1 MRHKGDLLL
10 LLPPPWPP
18 YRPYGGLPVLSAYL
32 RERGFS
38 VHQADL
44 NLAFYLW
51 LFRRERI
58 LDAYQTA
65 SAPLAGRESLD
76 EAIAERAL
84 SVVGGPYLA
93 EHCAQAL
100 RCIKD
105 DRAFYRVKE
114 YGWAMATLE
123 HACRVWSAQW
133 EGLRL
138 GMGWL
143 WLSDGPKLERL
154 TQLAVDRERNP
165 FSSFLEPEVA
175 NLLEA
180 VKPRLVGISVVQEDQ
195 LLAALTIGGLVHRHG
210 SGVRVVLGGSLI
222 TTLAMWWQDSES
234 LAGLA
239 DMLVVGP
246 GEEALEG
253 ILRDRPLAS
262 IPNLAAPRHWP
273 SRVWKG
279 SVSRG
284 PTPDFGGLP
293 LEDYLS
299 PETVYPLVATRGCY
313 WNRCAFCNLTAHGPV
328 YQYRGSSRLVD
339 DMERLSARHGAHL
352 FDLAGEV
359 VSLRN
364 LMSLARE
371 VGSRGLSVGWQAPS
385 RLDRS
390 LGPRGAQ
397 GLYAGGCRRLM
408 FGLESGC
415 ERVLRLMDK
424 GIDPERARRVLGSCE
439 AAGIALTIYILIG
452 FPGETAEEAWET
464 AQFLLSQEKL
474 LRSRGL
480 NLAFSC
486 FRLRRNSRVVAS
498 PGRYGVQVLG
508 PVGNASVSMF
518 YESEKGI
525 SPGEAEDVRSG
536 IAETV
541 LTKCGGRTWP
551 SASAHSLLY
560 LEHGE
565 SGGAEE
571 NGGAGR
577 HTLSEFLDAR
587 PRLRA
592 DVQALQ
598 VGSWAAVYDG
608 RTATLRRLGP
618 RTWAAG
624 SLCDGRRTGSQVCA
638 ELEAAGLSSGEALM
652 ALAKALASGV
662 LEPQRVP
669 VARDGERPR

>member
-1 MRHKGDLLL
+1 
-10 LLPPPWPP
+10 
-18 YRPYGGLPVLSAYL
+18 LSSYL

-38 VHQADL
+38 VHQIDL

-51 LFRRERI
+51 LLRRERI
-58 LDAYQTA
+58 LDAYHKA
-65 SAPLAGRESLD
+65 SAPLAGPGPLDESLAD
-76 EAIAERAL
+76 LAL

-93 EHCAQAL
+93 EHCARAL
-100 RCIKD
+100 HCIKD
-105 DRAFYRVKE
+105 AGTFYRVE
-114 YGWAMATLE
+114 QYGWAMATLE

-133 EGLRL
+133 KGLRL
-138 GMGWL
+138 GVGRL
-143 WLSDGPKLERL
+143 WLPDGPRLERL
-154 TQLAVDRERNP
+154 TQLAVDGERNP
-165 FSSFLEPEVA
+165 FYCFLESEVA
-175 NLLEA
+175 TLVESL
-180 VKPRLVGISVVQEDQ
+180 KPRLVGVSVVQEDQ
-195 LLAALTIGGLVHRHG
+195 LLAALTIGGLVHRLA

-222 TTLAMWWQDSES
+222 TTMAMWWGDSEP

-239 DMLVVGP
+239 DMLVIGP

-253 ILRDRPLAS
+253 LLRNRPLAA
-262 IPNLAAPRHWP
+262 IPNLVAARHWP
-273 SRVWKG
+273 SKVWSG

-284 PTPDFGGLP
+284 PTPDFVGLP

-328 YQYRGSSRLVD
+328 YEYRTSSRLVA
-339 DMERLSARHGAHL
+339 DMERLNARHGARL

-364 LMSLARE
+364 LMSLGRE
-371 VGSRGLSVGWQAPS
+371 VRSRGLSARWQAPT
-385 RLDRS
+385 RLDTP
-390 LGPRGAQ
+390 LGRRGAE

-415 ERVLRLMDK
+415 ERVLGLMDK
-424 GIDPERARRVLGSCE
+424 GIDQERARRILGSCE
-439 AAGIALTIYILIG
+439 AAGIALTLYILVG
-452 FPGETAEEAWET
+452 FPGEIADEARET
-464 AQFLLSQEKL
+464 ARFLLSEEKL

-480 NLAFSC
+480 TLAFSC
-486 FRLRRNSRVVAS
+486 FRLRRNSRVAAA

-508 PVGNASVSMF
+508 PVGDASVSML
-518 YESEKGI
+518 YETQRGMG
-525 SPGEAEDVRSG
+525 PREAEDVRSE

-541 LTKCGGRTWP
+541 LSQCGGRAWP

-565 SGGAEE
+565 GGGADE
-571 NGGAGR
+571 NGETKGY
-577 HTLSEFLDAR
+577 TLSEFLDAR

-592 DVQALQ
+592 DVHALQ

-624 SLCDGRRTGSQVCA
+624 SLCDGQRTGSQVCA

-652 ALAKALASGV
+652 ALAKALATGV
-662 LEPQRVP
+662 LER
-669 VARDGERPR
+669 